1 MRRIRRGSGAHPA
14 RLHHALRFLVSA
26 FLFAALLLLAGC
38 KPGVGSSCDKG
49 EARCIDSKRELACQA
64 GHFIET
70 PCKGARGCATSEQG
84 TSCDFSGDKSG
95 DPCSA
100 DDEGAATCSS
110 KDGMLACHGGLYG
123 IVPCRGT
130 RGCINADGR
139 ASCDTSVAQPND
151 ACRDETL
158 KACAS
163 DNTQVLI
170 CKDHVMVSYYPCRG
184 LGGCASTG
192 GKLSCDTS
200 IAKLGDPCDKKLE
213 GQAFSCTPDGASILV
228 CKGGAFTLDETCKAG
243 QKCLVEGSST
253 HCAKPDKK

>member
-1 MRRIRRGSGAHPA
+1 MLGAV
-14 RLHHALRFLVSA
+14 LRSRCVA
-26 FLFAALLLLAGC
+26 FLFGLVLLAVSC
-38 KPGVGSSCDKG
+38 KPGVGSSCGKG
-49 EARCIDSKRELACQA
+49 EARCVDTRSELACQA
-64 GHFIET
+64 GQFVLT
-70 PCKGARGCATSEQG
+70 PCHGPRGCSTNEQG
-84 TSCDFSGDKSG
+84 TSCDFSGNQAG
-95 DPCSA
+95 DPCST
-100 DDEGAATCSS
+100 DDEGAATCHS

-123 IVPCRGT
+123 LVPCRGT
-130 RGCINADGR
+130 RGCTNADGR
-139 ASCDTSVAQPND
+139 AACDTSVAQLND

-163 DNTQVLI
+163 DASQVLI
-170 CKDHVMVSYYPCRG
+170 CKDHAMVSFYPCRG
-184 LGGCASTG
+184 LNGCTSLG

-213 GQAFSCTPDGASILV
+213 GQAFSCSPDGASIPL